1 MAEDCNFC
9 SPNGCN
15 LGIQKFVKTAE
26 GDLQDI
32 LQKFKNERQVD
43 DQIVLSLGEGF
54 RDEVPM
60 LFQMGQGHFTDKF
73 MEAADYL
80 LERSLEQLK
89 Y

>member
-1 MAEDCNFC
+1 MASRKTLSSSLITLHVMAEDCNFC

-32 LQKFKNERQVD
+32 LTKFKNERQVD

-54 RDEVPM
+54 RDENAFPDGTRT
-60 LFQMGQGHFTDKF
+60 F
-73 MEAADYL
+73 Y
-80 LERSLEQLK
+80 
-89 Y
+89 